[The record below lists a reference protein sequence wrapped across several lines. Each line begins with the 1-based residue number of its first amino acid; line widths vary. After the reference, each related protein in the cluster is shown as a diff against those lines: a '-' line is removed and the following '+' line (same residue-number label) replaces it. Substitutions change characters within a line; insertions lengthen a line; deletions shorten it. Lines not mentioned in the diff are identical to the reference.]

1 MPSTAP
7 APVQAPTRTT
17 APELD
22 PDTYHRADPEKLCP
36 EQKERVTR
44 KIMPHLP

>member
-7 APVQAPTRTT
+7 APAPTRIA
-17 APELD
+17 APEQD

-36 EQKERVTR
+36 EQRERVTR
-44 KIMPHLP
+44 KLAPHLP